1 MKHAHSADIN
11 VKVDLPKQDIEDLVD
26 RVTASAVVVI
36 GFYMATSTLKLLF
49 TSRRASG
56 IAYLYPSGD

>member
-1 MKHAHSADIN
+1 MKHTHSADIN

-36 GFYMATSTLKLLF
+36 GFYMATSTLKSLF